1 MTTKFKVG
9 DPVIYTGKHP
19 KVVTRALIGCVG
31 WVAGANERF
40 VDVWFVDMPKGIVT
54 NSARPFS
61 AAAENLA
68 LHSEGQV
75 AIGFDLM
82 EGGN

>member
-19 KVVTRALIGCVG
+19 SIVTRALIGCVG
-31 WVAGANERF
+31 WVARANDRF
-40 VDVWFVDMPKGIVT
+40 VNVCFVDMPKGIVI
-54 NSARPFS
+54 NPASPFS
-61 AAAENLA
+61 ARAENLA
-68 LHSEGQV
+68 PYGEGQV